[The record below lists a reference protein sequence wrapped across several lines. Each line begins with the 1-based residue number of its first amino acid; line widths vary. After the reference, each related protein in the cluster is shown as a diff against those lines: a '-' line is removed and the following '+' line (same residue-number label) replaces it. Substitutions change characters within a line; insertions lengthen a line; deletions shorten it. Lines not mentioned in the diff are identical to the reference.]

1 MAPAALQVEAAAS
14 CGPAECGPA
23 GPNART
29 RWFQML
35 ADPTRMA
42 ILTLLLTGPHHVGQ
56 IVAATRLPQSRIS
69 NHLAC
74 LRTCRLVVAERQGR
88 RVLYRI
94 GDPRLR
100 LLLDLA
106 DDLAAGSNDLTD
118 CGF

>member
-1 MAPAALQVEAAAS
+1 
-14 CGPAECGPA
+14 
-23 GPNART
+23 
-29 RWFQML
+29 ML